1 LTLSIGC
8 RTRCRSSRAPPIVG
22 HGSASERAPLVAP
35 RRTSNSATH
44 PSWHRRRNRVLYNN
58 SARPIASAIFCAR
71 SHCPRGWSPWW
82 LVPLGWSRWVAPLG
96 WVGLTCR
103 MERCSEHANENGTNK
118 RKGTEE
124 EWKVNT
130 KDYCRVLPGHL
141 AGKVVRRGPDKS
153 KSSFCR
159 AVASLPRPRR
169 HDGVFLMVHRPAF

>member
-1 LTLSIGC
+1 ML
-8 RTRCRSSRAPPIVG
+8 
-22 HGSASERAPLVAP
+22 
-35 RRTSNSATH
+35 H
-44 PSWHRRRNRVLYNN
+44 PSWVTVARASGRRWLPRAALRT
-58 SARPIASAIFCAR
+58 ARPIRLGIVGETGYSIITLPVRLRRR
-71 SHCPRGWSPWW
+71 SFAHVPTVPVVGPLGGWSPW
-82 LVPLGWSRWVAPLG
+82 VGPLG

-169 HDGVFLMVHRPAF
+169 HDGVFVMVHRPALR